1 MAISSKDFIKRYR
14 DANRTKYL
22 GAFDLMTDEQVY
34 NRAKRQ
40 YPNVNVEEFTQSED
54 INKVDTSPGFIN
66 KLGDFASDVSDYFV
80 NEESLKIHQYAVNN
94 SMTGAAYKIAT
105 GEDKYPEVAEA
116 VRQGEYEPGML
127 KELYAGMLSFTFPV
141 DLAVM
146 IGTGGFSGVAGK
158 GLARTLG
165 AEVAK
170 KGGTKKF
177 GQLAIEN
184 GLTLGGFMGAAST
197 LAESAEQSEAI
208 KNGQQKSFDK
218 YKIARS
224 GMEGF
229 LEGGVLGASVGAVA
243 SVFSKNRSAM
253 KKKLQNVKEL
263 TLPQKIGK
271 LAVSTPTEIVVEGG
285 VFTALPY
292 AYRGAPTKEDGTL
305 DMKAIGTE
313 FFLNTNIIGGL
324 QLAFAAGN
332 KLKRKDLEDLK
343 EKKDNNEK
351 VANELNVTENS
362 VRDNIRKEI
371 ADAQELLDGY
381 DQYKPVMDK
390 VLELGDNPTR
400 EQLDQLLKDNPDM
413 GGDAIKAHN
422 FLIEAFK
429 KLSEE
434 DIGVSGTELNRMAKD
449 LGISAEGII
458 DERKKQ
464 YETTVKTLQDL
475 VKDRNKPENYAQ
487 KIDDAVDPEFED
499 LTVKT
504 LIDGL
509 DKEQFKERNYNRK
522 ELQEIWNNYNFKTP
536 MVKKTETFKSR
547 REAIVNQLFEEQANI
562 NRKERVKGTGDAVT
576 YNEIKNFNESI
587 NVLGKSKD
595 RIPDIVNSDLSEAN
609 KNLLAYNNFKRKAA
623 ITKGQTDSAI
633 SFMNWAENKYKTS
646 IDLIS
651 SADKQGLVAEYFND
665 SVTYKGKKINIVD
678 LKTKKA
684 REALEKLG
692 MTELEI
698 NALRSYKKT
707 MYRNLLP
714 TFGDKGILK
723 NVVGD
728 LFGGLDQGNSK
739 SRLTP
744 NLTGGYDQGLKNWSS
759 YAKSIDFHDITKT
772 KRMSGEGLSI
782 AVELGKLFKIRTG
795 ELPLFK
801 IQNVNK
807 VTGQIE
813 LIGRQKGGI
822 DTRVTNK
829 ALAKRIHK
837 YVKEAGVDT
846 DGKIF
851 DVTGNEIAKYLTK
864 KTDNKIVADDAF
876 LVGSDGKSMVYKL
889 GEKVKQYKVEDGKIV
904 SFEGIPKGFN
914 PGSIFR
920 RIIDEDIDLDLEA
933 RKAGA
938 GKQSRSAYIITEAR
952 KDTRQ
957 RATNT
962 DTVVTRPES
971 EIQFGDKQVPRQEFF
986 GYVKKK
992 YKLNDEQLKEVENL
1006 GRGKSWGEYEDGKIR
1021 LAQGKFEPID
1031 FFHELT
1037 HFHEAYVRK
1046 VGDQTGIRLYDQLDN
1061 IVIRTKEYRD
1071 WQRRNPG
1078 KDSVEFY
1085 TDKVALQKLAKAPRG
1100 AGARFRRW
1108 LQNLKSNVLTTFLGG
1123 KFASKKDILIRLS
1136 KELDKIGDRDMNLDM
1151 KGSTVLIGGKRAAT
1165 SIVRSRTPDR
1175 KSLSKKAVSDMYHRL
1190 ENMLIREGKYTKD
1203 MLRKMRE
1210 DFTGHSDWKLENTPR
1225 KAVNEWYEHLQR
1237 IQMKDMPLE
1246 REPHPF
1252 LKGEKLEQYNKN
1264 RDMYDRDKRN
1274 RITYEDEKRVLTS
1287 MGVKDGDIRFADAD
1301 QVMELSSWADR
1312 FGQKVPEKTMDIVY
1326 DIEVANSMKNDRK
1339 WGWIMEKVGPM
1350 VAPVH
1355 HVMTMFGAKRLGK
1368 KLKDHIGT
1376 ELRHTG
1382 VAVDIEYDIRN
1393 LVGKKNMNRLSY
1405 LVDKDRYKARKDANL
1420 LDNKDIELYNE
1431 IYDRNGRVR
1440 RDTAAGQAYIKFDE
1454 LRNYYWDEI
1463 KEVARDKQRSGEI
1476 TKAQLSRFEQDFQK
1490 KFVMDYFP
1498 RRLTDKFKRNFD
1510 SDAKWYKET
1519 LNKVLLAEGR
1529 EQVLKRKFND
1539 SRTYK
1544 EEIARLERIGDRE
1557 GVKRIERTIKN
1568 EIDVMVK
1575 DPKSELVTKAESELF
1590 NMFEFSPETVRNPY
1604 LFKRGLRLPEVIEVD
1619 GKKIQ
1624 VYETNYAESM
1634 GNYSRTM
1641 SRFISTAEHFP
1652 EFTKM
1657 FRDYGMPTV
1666 KSDILKAQMDNFP
1679 RGRWM
1684 LNQVKQQLGI
1694 LEADMMSQP
1703 LSSGLQRLAQETS
1716 KFALSFPTAGLKNV
1730 IVGSP
1735 QTVAVF
1741 GPINTIRGM
1750 AKNFDADA
1758 RATLR
1763 RSGAVEAGLKYLD
1776 EMKTS
1781 RVGDFAF
1788 KLGLMKPTENFNR
1801 LTAIFAG
1808 REYLKQS
1815 LRMADNKKVRNGMKK
1830 MFNLDDGEIDLLR
1843 QHGLDLTKIK
1853 ANPIAK
1859 PAITRALDKAIHK
1872 VDTWSHLNTQGGTSA
1887 GLVPYWFNAPLV
1899 KPFLL
1904 FQKMAYA
1911 ATNNLK
1917 NNVVAPMNL
1926 KKFGKGGNFMPL
1938 IQFTAASTLG
1948 GYTLMKVYDQF
1959 LGVTPPNAN
1968 DPWWNKIINYMWKAE
1983 MLGIF
1988 SETLSPFQSSNQLT
2002 ESLYPAIYKN
2012 GTLLANELTN
2022 FATGKKTIGQSF
2034 DDALS
2039 GTVSAY
2045 NQIIRVY
2052 ERKLAKGSRYNREV
2066 IALNKI
2072 KTEFAEAL
2080 GKPPASFDNN
2090 PKSPR
2095 TKFYRDFKTVF
2106 NQGDMEEAAKKW
2118 LAALFAVRD
2127 SYVATNGYTYKGASE
2142 AALAEMKKQIER
2154 LEPLNL
2160 SDENTKRVISKKRDF
2175 INYLNPNV
2183 KHGVLG
2189 KTGNK
2194 KYYDMLIRTQKEYGY
2209 KRRQL
2214 LREIQNYVRKYGLKE
2229 FYPLLKSKQRLAVQ

>member
-22 GAFDLMTDEQVY
+22 GAFDLMSDDRVY
-34 NRAKRQ
+34 KIAKRE

-165 AEVAK
+165 VEVAK

-218 YKIARS
+218 YKIAQS

-343 EKKDNNEK
+343 KKAENEEK
-351 VANELNVTENS
+351 VVDQFDIDQAD
-362 VRDNIRKEI
+362 VRESINNKLDE
-371 ADAQELLDGY
+371 AEELLDGY
-381 DQYKPVMDK
+381 DKYKPVMDK
-390 VLELGDNPTR
+390 VSELGKNPTR
-400 EQLDQLLKDNPDM
+400 EQLEQLIKDNPDI
-413 GGDAIKAHN
+413 GKDAIEAHH
-422 FLIEAFK
+422 FLRESFE
-429 KLSEE
+429 KLSKE
-434 DIGVSGTELNRMAKD
+434 DVGLADTQLSRMAED
-449 LGISAEGII
+449 LGISVEGII
-458 DERKKQ
+458 DTRKKEF
-464 YETTVKTLQDL
+464 ETIAKQLDDIVY
-475 VKDRNKPENYAQ
+475 DRNKPEKYSQ
-487 KIDDAVDPEFED
+487 KIDDAADPKLED

-504 LIDGL
+504 LVDGL
-509 DKEQFKERNYNRK
+509 DKDQFKERNYNK
-522 ELQEIWNNYNFKTP
+522 SELQNIWDGFNFKGP
-536 MVKKTETFKSR
+536 MLKKGESFKSR
-547 REAIVNQLFEEQANI
+547 REAIVNQIFEEQANL
-562 NRKERVKGTGDAVT
+562 NRQERVKGTGDAVT
-576 YNEIKNFNESI
+576 YNEIKNFNESRG
-587 NVLGKSKD
+587 VLQKTKD
-595 RIPDIVNSDLSEAN
+595 KIVDIVNSNLSEAN
-609 KNLLAYNNFKRKAA
+609 KNILAFSNFKRK
-623 ITKGQTDSAI
+623 TKATKAETDSAI
-633 SFMNWAENKYKTS
+633 DFMNWAENKYKTS

-651 SADKQGLVAEYFND
+651 SADKQGLVAEYLND
-665 SVTYKGKKINIVD
+665 SVTYKGKKVNIID
-678 LKTKKA
+678 IKNQKGRDNLRKM
-684 REALEKLG
+684 G
-692 MTELEI
+692 MNDAEI
-698 NALRSYKKT
+698 NALRAYRKKL
-707 MYRNLLP
+707 YIDLKP
-714 TFGDKGILK
+714 TFKDGQLK
-723 NVVGD
+723 NVIGD
-728 LFGGLDQGNSK
+728 LFGDFSQGNPK
-739 SRLTP
+739 ARLTP
-744 NLTGGYDQGLKNWSS
+744 NLTGGFDQGFKNWSS

-782 AVELGKLFKIRTG
+782 AVELGRLFKIRTG
-795 ELPLFK
+795 ELQRFK
-801 IQNVNK
+801 IGAVNRK
-807 VTGQIE
+807 TGQIE
-813 LIGRQKGGI
+813 LTRQKGGKL
-822 DTRVTNK
+822 TRKTNK
-829 ALAKRIHK
+829 ALAERIHK
-837 YVKEAGVDT
+837 YVDKEGMGK
-846 DGKIF
+846 DGQLF
-851 DVTGNEIAKYLTK
+851 DVTGNEIARYLSK
-864 KTDNKIVADDAF
+864 KTDNKVVIEDA
-876 LVGSDGKSMVYKL
+876 LLTGADGKSKVYKL
-889 GEKVKQYKVEDGKIV
+889 TDKVKQYQVKDGKIV
-904 SFEGIPKGFN
+904 SFETTPKGLN
-914 PGSIFR
+914 AGSIFR
-920 RIIDEDIDLDLEA
+920 RFLDDAANLEKEA
-933 RKAGA
+933 ADAGA
-938 GKQSRSAYIITEAR
+938 GVQSRINYKQTEAR

-957 RATNT
+957 RAT

-1123 KFASKKDILIRLS
+1123 KFASQKDILIRLS

-1151 KGSTVLIGGKRAAT
+1151 RGSTVLIGGKRAAT

-1175 KSLSKKAVSDMYHRL
+1175 KSLTKKAVSDMYHRL

-1274 RITYEDEKRVLTS
+1274 KITYEDEKRVLTS

-1568 EIDVMVK
+1568 EIDIMVK
-1575 DPKSELVTKAESELF
+1575 DPKSELVAKAESELF

-1735 QTVAVF
+1735 QTVAAF
-1741 GPINTIRGM
+1741 GPLNTIRGM

-1781 RVGDFAF
+1781 KVGDLFF
-1788 KLGLMKPTENFNR
+1788 KFGLMKPTENFNR

-2022 FATGKKTIGQSF
+2022 FATGKKTFGQSF
-2034 DDALS
+2034 KDALS

-2045 NQIIRVY
+2045 NQTIRVY

-2095 TKFYRDFKTVF
+2095 TKYYRDFKSVF